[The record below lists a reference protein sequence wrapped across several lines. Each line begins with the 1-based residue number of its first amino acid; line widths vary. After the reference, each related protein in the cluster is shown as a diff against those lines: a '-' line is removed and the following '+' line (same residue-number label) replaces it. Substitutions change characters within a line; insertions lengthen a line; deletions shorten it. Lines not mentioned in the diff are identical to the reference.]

1 MAINID
7 TSALEQVHDLVRGI
21 QDGYKKV
28 LVGAINTTATTVKV
42 QAVARIG
49 NKLNLKAARI
59 KKDFTIVKANYSSL
73 SGAVKAAGEP
83 VGLAS
88 YGAKQTQK
96 GVSVKIFQEGGR
108 ILLRHAYIAKGR
120 GGLFHVWWR
129 DTPRSSLP
137 TPKRFP
143 VGKIAPRAPWSKFGE
158 DEEYTKPIER
168 LNGPRIEDIYARMDV
183 LEPIETQAAHLFV
196 QNVGKKTDEVLRR
209 FG

>member
-1 MAINID
+1 MSINID

-42 QAVARIG
+42 QAAARIG
-49 NKLNLKAARI
+49 NELNLKAARI
-59 KKDFTIVKANYSSL
+59 KQDFTIDKANYTKLTGSVR
-73 SGAVKAAGEP
+73 ATGEP
-83 VGLAS
+83 VGLVNFA
-88 YGAKQTQK
+88 AKQTQK
-96 GVSVKIFQEGGR
+96 GVTVKVLKSSGR
-108 ILLRHAYIAKGR
+108 SLLRHAYIAKGK
-120 GGLFHVWWR
+120 GGKDHVWWR
-129 DTPRSSLP
+129 STPRNQLP

-143 VGKIAPRAPWSKFGE
+143 VGKIAPKVPWPKFGAK
-158 DEEYTKPIER
+158 YTGPIER
-168 LNGPRIEDIYARMDV
+168 LTGPRVEDIYAKDSV